1 MSISA
6 TTGLSNQATQQS
18 NSNKSSDVTSSAS
31 QIIEEPDS
39 SLIATPMDL
48 QVPQDS
54 VTFEY
59 SQTTLSLT
67 STDPRKT
74 QSQTGAT
81 ASDSS
86 SDSTTGSSTDGTD
99 GTSST
104 STPTDL
110 ASMIDQSNQKVQ
122 QFIDMLGNM
131 LKQQGLTWSK
141 VVSGEQKLS
150 ADPQTIAAAKQAVS
164 PDGEFGIKNTA
175 DRILNFAKAAAGN
188 DPAKLSQI
196 KDAIQQGF
204 DSAAQFFGG
213 KLPDISNQTHDVIM
227 NELDKW
233 SQNGIP
239 QGDVSISDDDVN
251 AVTNPKN
258 ADGSSSSG
266 STSSSGSSTATS
278 STGSSIS
285 TSA

>member
-1 MSISA
+1 MAISA
-6 TTGLSNQATQQS
+6 TSLSNQSAQQS
-18 NSNKSSDVTSSAS
+18 SSSNKSSTAS
-31 QIIEEPDS
+31 QIIEQPDS
-39 SLIATPMDL
+39 SLKATPMG

-54 VTFEY
+54 VTIEY
-59 SQTTLSLT
+59 SETTVSLT
-67 STDPRKT
+67 YTDPRKT
-74 QSQTGAT
+74 QGQSDTGTSDTGA
-81 ASDSS
+81 SDDSS
-86 SDSTTGSSTDGTD
+86 ASASGSDGTD
-99 GTSST
+99 ATSSG
-104 STPTDL
+104 STPVDL
-110 ASMIDQSNQKVQ
+110 ASMLDQSNQKVQ

-150 ADPQTIAAAKQAVS
+150 ADPKTIDAAKQAVS
-164 PDGEFGIKNTA
+164 ADGEFGIKNTA
-175 DRILNFAKAAAGN
+175 ERILNFAKAAAGN
-188 DPAKLSQI
+188 DPAKLSQL

-239 QGDVSISDDDVN
+239 QGDVTLSDDDIN
-251 AVTNPKN
+251 AVINPKN
-258 ADGSSSSG
+258 ADGSSDSAS
-266 STSSSGSSTATS
+266 STSSTSAST
-278 STGSSIS
+278 TGGTIS

>member
-6 TTGLSNQATQQS
+6 TSLSNQATQQS
-18 NSNKSSDVTSSAS
+18 NNSNTTNSAS
-31 QIIEEPDS
+31 QIVEEPDS
-39 SLIATPMDL
+39 SLTATPMDL
-48 QVPQDS
+48 QVPQES

-59 SQTTLSLT
+59 SQTTVSLT
-67 STDPRKT
+67 YTDPRKM
-74 QSQTGAT
+74 QGQTTGSGA
-81 ASDSS
+81 DSS
-86 SDSTTGSSTDGTD
+86 SADSTD

-188 DPAKLSQI
+188 DPTKLAQL

-239 QGDVSISDDDVN
+239 QGDVSLTDDDVN
-251 AVTNPKN
+251 AVINPKN
-258 ADGSSSSG
+258 AD
-266 STSSSGSSTATS
+266 SSSGSSGSAASASAS
-278 STGSSIS
+278 SSTTGSSIS

>member
-6 TTGLSNQATQQS
+6 TTSQTNQATQQS
-18 NSNKSSDVTSSAS
+18 SNKSSDVTSSAS
-31 QIIEEPDS
+31 QIIEMPDS
-39 SLIATPMDL
+39 SLTATPMDL

-67 STDPRKT
+67 YTDPRKA
-74 QSQTGAT
+74 QSQT
-81 ASDSS
+81 ASTTSEGS
-86 SDSTTGSSTDGTD
+86 SDGTGSSTDATD
-99 GTSST
+99 GTSTT

-150 ADPQTIAAAKQAVS
+150 ADPKTIDAAKQAVS

-175 DRILNFAKAAAGN
+175 ERILNFAKAAAGN
-188 DPAKLSQI
+188 DPAKLSQL

-239 QGDVSISDDDVN
+239 QGDVTLSDDDIS

-258 ADGSSSSG
+258 ADGSSD
-266 STSSSGSSTATS
+266 TSASGSSTASTS
-278 STGSSIS
+278 TTGGTIS

>member
-1 MSISA
+1 MAITA
-6 TTGLSNQATQQS
+6 TGLSNQATQQS
-18 NSNKSSDVTSSAS
+18 NINNNATNSAS
-31 QIIEEPDS
+31 QIVQEPDS
-39 SLIATPMDL
+39 SLTATPMDL

-59 SQTTLSLT
+59 SQTTVSLT
-67 STDPRKT
+67 YTDPRKAQT
-74 QSQTGAT
+74 TGAST
-81 ASDSS
+81 DSS
-86 SDSTTGSSTDGTD
+86 GDSSTTSTDGTD

-150 ADPQTIAAAKQAVS
+150 ADPQTVEAAKQAIS

-188 DPAKLSQI
+188 DPTKLAQL

-239 QGDVSISDDDVN
+239 QGDVSLTDDDVN
-251 AVTNPKN
+251 AVINPKN
-258 ADGSSSSG
+258 ADGSSASSSSAAG
-266 STSSSGSSTATS
+266 TTSSST
-278 STGSSIS
+278 TGTSIS